1 MHLVQRRKPQKRRR
15 KRKLQE
21 NWLSA
26 RKLTSFRNDFA
37 DGPMHLGHDANLKW
51 DMAGIARVQKDAGI
65 SEYELQKI
73 AGLVARLQSCQCFRN
88 FFLADAF
95 IIRLHAEPLASTISW
110 TSYLQSTTTSTFF
123 WFVGTTNLFIISDSM
138 HFRLECLSKT
148 SNNRPSGRARKLNIS
163 NT

>member
-1 MHLVQRRKPQKRRR
+1 MGRAGKIGCAHYREIIFEWYETMALLHGFVLQARYFFRLNIQRKKRTRR
-15 KRKLQE
+15 QISTHK
-21 NWLSA
+21 
-26 RKLTSFRNDFA
+26 
-37 DGPMHLGHDANLKW
+37 
-51 DMAGIARVQKDAGI
+51 I